1 MTKPRLVLVDDH
13 EILRAGAAKYLA
25 DTVDVVG
32 EAGDVQEAIDVI
44 IATDPDGVVLD
55 VHLPSGSG
63 AEVVKAVRAA
73 GVETRFICLSVSADR
88 GDVVMMLQAGVDGY
102 LVKST
107 LGNRLAGLLE
117 EALDGAMPVS
127 PQIAGFLLDI
137 DDVVAEQPG
146 LEELSPRERE
156 VAEYIARGYS
166 YRKTADAMFVSVK
179 TVETHMSHIFEK
191 LGVASRH
198 ELAARAFEA
207 GLLAPEPS

>member
-13 EILRAGAAKYLA
+13 EILRAGAAKYLS
-25 DTVDVVG
+25 DSVDVVG

>member
-1 MTKPRLVLVDDH
+1 MSKPRIVLVDDH

-25 DTVDVVG
+25 DAVEVVG
-32 EAGDVQEAIDVI
+32 EAGDVQEAVDVI
-44 IATDPDGVVLD
+44 VATDPDGVVLD

-63 AEVVKAVRAA
+63 AEVVRAVKAA
-73 GVETRFICLSVSADR
+73 GIQCRFICLSVSADKR
-88 GDVVMMLQAGVDGY
+88 DVIKMLQAGVDGY

-107 LGNRLAGLLE
+107 LGDRLPELVEAALE
-117 EALDGAMPVS
+117 GSMPVS

-137 DDVVAEQPG
+137 DDVVSSEPGIEQ
-146 LEELSPRERE
+146 LSPRERE

-207 GLLAPEPS
+207 GLVAPDSA

>member
-1 MTKPRLVLVDDH
+1 MAKARIVLVDDH

-25 DTVDVVG
+25 DSVEVVG
-32 EAGDVQEAIDVI
+32 EAGDIQEAIDVI
-44 IATDPDGVVLD
+44 LATDPDGVVLD

-63 AEVVKAVRAA
+63 AEVIRAVRAA
-73 GVETRFICLSVSADR
+73 GIECRFICLSVSADR
-88 GDVVMMLQAGVDGY
+88 SDVVEMLKAGVDGY
-102 LVKST
+102 IVKTT
-107 LGNRLAGLLE
+107 LGDRLPDLVA

-137 DDVVAEQPG
+137 DDVVASEPAIEQ
-146 LEELSPRERE
+146 LSPRERE

-179 TVETHMSHIFEK
+179 TVETHMAHIFEK

-198 ELAARAFEA
+198 ELAARAFES
-207 GLLAPEPS
+207 GLVLGQDT

>member
-1 MTKPRLVLVDDH
+1 MTRPRIVLVDDH

-25 DTVDVVG
+25 DAIDVVG
-32 EAGDVQEAIDVI
+32 EAADVQEAIDTI
-44 IATDPDGVVLD
+44 LATEPDGVLLD

-73 GVETRFICLSVSADR
+73 GLECRFICLSVSADKR
-88 GDVVMMLQAGVDGY
+88 DVVMMLQAGVDGY
-102 LVKST
+102 LLKST
-107 LGNRLAGLLE
+107 LGERLPELVE
-117 EALDGAMPVS
+117 EALAGSMPVS

-156 VAEYIARGYS
+156 VAEFIARGYS
-166 YRKTADAMFVSVK
+166 YRRTADAMFVSVK
-179 TVETHMSHIFEK
+179 TIETHMSHIFAK

-198 ELAARAFEA
+198 ELAMRALGSGF
-207 GLLAPEPS
+207 LSP

>member
-1 MTKPRLVLVDDH
+1 VTKPRIVLVDDH
-13 EILRAGAAKYLA
+13 EILRAGAAKYLG
-25 DTVDVVG
+25 DEFEIVG
-32 EAGDVQEAIDVI
+32 EAGDVDDAVEAIVS
-44 IATDPDGVVLD
+44 TDPDGVLLD

-63 AEVVKAVRAA
+63 AEVVSAVRAA
-73 GVETRFICLSVSADR
+73 NIDCRFVCLSVSADR
-88 GDVVMMLQAGVDGY
+88 RDVVKMLQAGVDGY

-107 LGNRLAGLLE
+107 LGDRLPELVA

-137 DDVVAEQPG
+137 DDVVASETTV
-146 LEELSPRERE
+146 EKLSPRERE

-166 YRKTADAMFVSVK
+166 YRRTADAMFVSVK

-198 ELAARAFEA
+198 ELAARAFESGFA
-207 GLLAPEPS
+207 LPEDG

>member
-1 MTKPRLVLVDDH
+1 MSKPTLVLVDDH
-13 EILRAGAAKYLA
+13 EILRAGTAKYLA
-25 DTVDVVG
+25 DAVDVVG

-63 AEVVKAVRAA
+63 AEVVEAVRAA
-73 GVETRFICLSVSADR
+73 GIETRFICLTVSADR
-88 GDVVMMLQAGVDGY
+88 RDVVMMLRAGVDGY

-107 LGNRLAGLLE
+107 LGARLPKLLE
-117 EALDGAMPVS
+117 EALDGSMPVS

-137 DDVVAEQPG
+137 DDVLAEQPG

-198 ELAARAFEA
+198 ELAARAFAA

>member
-13 EILRAGAAKYLA
+13 EILRAGAAKYLS
-25 DTVDVVG
+25 DSVDVVG

-44 IATDPDGVVLD
+44 IATHPDGVVLD

-166 YRKTADAMFVSVK
+166 YRKTADALFVSVK

-207 GLLAPEPS
+207 GLLTPEPS

>member
-88 GDVVMMLQAGVDGY
+88 RDVVMMLQAGVDGY

-107 LGNRLAGLLE
+107 LGNRLGGLLE